1 MSKLPLWS
9 TVTSGSA
16 TWAEWPIIWCQC
28 FFWFSASS
36 SSGHKLMPSQKHSS
50 IQIANLASDVSAR
63 KKIIKSKLHLLFSL
77 QAQFTT
83 EILARAIT
91 CLGSLLT
98 RGLRLVVL
106 TGSLPG
112 SKLAITAGG
121 SAWTQF
127 LLTLGPSMKP
137 LLASS
142 KTVMNRT
149 IVENS
154 PGQWHIHNDYS
165 ICCFL
170 VSWLKPTALTH
181 QETSR
186 TFGLVGVSAIL
197 RGATA
202 PTCSRPSQTGGSG
215 HRGAGRSPRRT
226 AARSA
231 TGPLQEGESSS
242 QT

>member
-1 MSKLPLWS
+1 MSRMADYLMSVFLLIFSIILLWAQVDAQS
-9 TVTSGSA
+9 KTFIDPDRQSC
-16 TWAEWPIIWCQC
+16 ERRER
-28 FFWFSASS
+28 
-36 SSGHKLMPSQKHSS
+36 K
-50 IQIANLASDVSAR
+50 
-63 KKIIKSKLHLLFSL
+63 KKIIKSKLHLSFSL

-154 PGQWHIHNDYS
+154 PGQ
-165 ICCFL
+165 
-170 VSWLKPTALTH
+170 
-181 QETSR
+181 
-186 TFGLVGVSAIL
+186 
-197 RGATA
+197 
-202 PTCSRPSQTGGSG
+202 
-215 HRGAGRSPRRT
+215 
-226 AARSA
+226 
-231 TGPLQEGESSS
+231 
-242 QT
+242 